1 MPCDPSIMTIRVV
14 LITMSTIA
22 ELAVPAA
29 EFALQRT
36 LEAVPDV
43 DVAIERVV
51 AAGPGHVMPYVWFSG
66 DPSVLAAVDDA
77 LAADPSVEDAT
88 QLVARDDTSL
98 YRIEWD
104 DDVAVT
110 VSLLTGA
117 HATVLDAAVE
127 NTRWQFRVLFPDR
140 AALSRTYEFATEQG
154 LSLEILRIHRLEER
168 RHGRAGLTDAQY
180 ESLIAALECGYYEIP
195 REMDMDEL
203 SDELDISHQALSER
217 LRRAHRT
224 LVEELVALDELS

>member
-1 MPCDPSIMTIRVV
+1 
-14 LITMSTIA
+14 MSTIA

-29 EFALQRT
+29 EVALRDT

-51 AAGPGHVMPYVWFSG
+51 AADPGHVMPYVWFATDS
-66 DPSVLAAVDDA
+66 STLAAVDDA
-77 LAADPSVEDAT
+77 LAADPSVDDAT
-88 QLVARDDTSL
+88 RLVARDDRSL
-98 YRIEWD
+98 YRVEWVD
-104 DDVAVT
+104 HVAVT
-110 VSLLTGA
+110 VSLLTDA

-127 NTRWQFRVLFPDR
+127 NTQWQFRMLFPDR

-154 LSLEILRIHRLEER
+154 LSIEILRIHRLEER
-168 RHGRAGLTDAQY
+168 RHGRYGLTDAQY
-180 ESLIAALECGYYEIP
+180 ESLVAALEAGYYEIP

-224 LVEELVALDELS
+224 LAKELVTTDDLS

>member
-1 MPCDPSIMTIRVV
+1 
-14 LITMSTIA
+14 MSTIA

-29 EFALQRT
+29 EVALGDT

-43 DVAIERVV
+43 DVAVERVV
-51 AAGPGHVMPYVWFSG
+51 AADPGHVMPYVWFATDS
-66 DPSVLAAVDDA
+66 STLAAVDDA
-77 LAADPSVEDAT
+77 LAADPSVDDAT
-88 QLVARDDTSL
+88 RLVTRDDTAL
-98 YRIEWD
+98 YRIEWI

-110 VSLLTGA
+110 VALLTDA
-117 HATVLDAAVE
+117 HATVLDVTVE
-127 NTRWQFRVLFPDR
+127 KTRWQFRMLFDDR

-154 LSLEILRIHRLEER
+154 LSIEILRINRLEER
-168 RHGRAGLTDAQY
+168 RHGRFGLTDAQY
-180 ESLIAALECGYYEIP
+180 ESLIAALEYGYYEIP

-224 LVEELVALDELS
+224 LVEELVTLDELS

>member
-1 MPCDPSIMTIRVV
+1 MPLRVV
-14 LITMSTIA
+14 LSPMSTIA

-29 EFALQRT
+29 EVALGDT

-43 DVAIERVV
+43 DVAVERVV
-51 AAGPGHVMPYVWFSG
+51 AADPGHVMPYVWFATDS
-66 DPSVLAAVDDA
+66 STLAAVDDA
-77 LAADPSVEDAT
+77 LAADPSVDDAT
-88 QLVARDDTSL
+88 RLVTRDDTAL
-98 YRIEWD
+98 YRIEWI

-110 VSLLTGA
+110 VALLTDA
-117 HATVLDAAVE
+117 HATVLDVTVE
-127 NTRWQFRVLFPDR
+127 KTRWQFRMLFDDR

-154 LSLEILRIHRLEER
+154 LSIEILRINRLEER
-168 RHGRAGLTDAQY
+168 RHGRFGLTDAQY
-180 ESLIAALECGYYEIP
+180 ESLIAALEYGYYEIP

-224 LVEELVALDELS
+224 LAKELVTTDDLS